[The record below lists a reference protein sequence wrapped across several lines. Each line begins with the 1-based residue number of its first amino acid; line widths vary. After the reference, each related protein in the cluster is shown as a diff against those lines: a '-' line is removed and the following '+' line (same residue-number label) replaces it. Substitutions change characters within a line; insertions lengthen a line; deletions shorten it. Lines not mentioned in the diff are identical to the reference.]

1 MSDEPLRSSCIEEE
15 WILKY
20 RAALRAIPVEQPRAL
35 RFHWFWNHTYSQ
47 VASNVARIMDKC
59 LNLWLGSRSAL
70 RPRPVV
76 SQTAA
81 AVSTNANPSL
91 PVDDPGWRKAG

>member
-1 MSDEPLRSSCIEEE
+1 MSDEALRSSSIEEE

-35 RFHWFWNHTYSQ
+35 RFHGLWNRTYSQ
-47 VASNVARIMDKC
+47 VASKAARIMDKC
-59 LNLWLGSRSAL
+59 LNLWLGSRRAL

-76 SQTAA
+76 SQTGAG
-81 AVSTNANPSL
+81 VSTNANPSL
-91 PVDDPGWRKAG
+91 PVDDRGSRKAG